1 MHVVT
6 LPEEIVIDAEQ
17 TIKPGEYLCEDI
29 TGAQLIN
36 LCGAGKM
43 TPLVESR
50 PFDDNADW
58 NGESVVIVRVGG
70 FGDLTNLTP
79 ALREMKRRWP
89 RVVLTV
95 ATMRDYGDVMK
106 GLPYVDHIV
115 RYPLT
120 KAEHAKYD
128 AWVFLENAIEN
139 NPRAEDIPMADV
151 FAEIIGIAHPKKAW
165 LKGSKDDVS
174 EWTPKTSDRK
184 PEYRVSDDEAAW
196 AKVQYP
202 RIPNVRRLCI
212 QVDASMSGLCRVYP
226 MQQLATIVE
235 AFQKETAWEVYLIGR
250 RENLERVPD
259 GPNVRNLSSHGL
271 SFRKTAAVIQ
281 GASCFLGSD
290 SAFIHIAG
298 ALDVPSVG
306 LFGPFPWALRT
317 VYSPSVF
324 GIQGRG
330 KCSPCFFH
338 EKGGSA
344 VRAKFPKNCPSRE
357 QGLCEVLAGIKPE
370 TVIAKVKKLA
380 RE

>member
-58 NGESVVIVRVGG
+58 NGKSVVIVRVGG

-89 RVVLTV
+89 GIVLTV

-226 MQQLATIVE
+226 HA
-235 AFQKETAWEVYLIGR
+235 AACDHR
-250 RENLERVPD
+250 RGVPEGD
-259 GPNVRNLSSHGL
+259 GVGGVSDR
-271 SFRKTAAVIQ
+271 TQ
-281 GASCFLGSD
+281 GE
-290 SAFIHIAG
+290 
-298 ALDVPSVG
+298 P
-306 LFGPFPWALRT
+306 
-317 VYSPSVF
+317 
-324 GIQGRG
+324 
-330 KCSPCFFH
+330 
-338 EKGGSA
+338 
-344 VRAKFPKNCPSRE
+344 
-357 QGLCEVLAGIKPE
+357 
-370 TVIAKVKKLA
+370 
-380 RE
+380 